1 MDAKT
6 KKTVISVVVA
16 VVLIVGI
23 LAAAMVGGTA
33 YFIYRH
39 VSAQFTALDAAEQ
52 QFASRRAQFAGQ
64 QPLIE
69 LTLGEEPVMH
79 REPGNPRRDL
89 QSLHALV
96 YDSRAGKLTHV
107 DIPGWLLRLMSGGG
121 RIRIANLEA
130 FDDDRDRVTL
140 EDLERHGPGLI
151 LDIKRGRGTQV
162 LVWTE

>member
-1 MDAKT
+1 MDART
-6 KKTVISVVVA
+6 KKTVISVVIA
-16 VVLIVGI
+16 VVLIIGI

-39 VSAQFTALDAAEQ
+39 VNAQFTALDTAEQ
-52 QFASRRAQFAGQ
+52 QFASQRAKLGGQ
-64 QPLIE
+64 PPLIE
-69 LTLGEEPVMH
+69 LTLGDAPVMH
-79 REPGNPRRDL
+79 REPDKPRREL

-121 RIRIANLEA
+121 HIRIANLEM

-140 EDLERHGPGLI
+140 EDLERHGPGLV
-151 LDIKRGRGTQV
+151 LDLHRGPASQV